1 MDSDPD
7 QEAANGREHL
17 DAFFSHVNY
26 WMDDAVS
33 VSIEIYKETYKYAC
47 PMNMLIYYIMTN
59 LTNTNKPSKIE
70 IAPRLQNETNTK
82 IENKKTICMAFEFV
96 FVRSSVSLLQG

>member
-1 MDSDPD
+1 MVVVFVLTQMKAKMCDMRLPAAFVFSIILSINEHLFKVSKFVSSMDSDPD

-33 VSIEIYKETYKYAC
+33 VSIEIY
-47 PMNMLIYYIMTN
+47 
-59 LTNTNKPSKIE
+59 
-70 IAPRLQNETNTK
+70 
-82 IENKKTICMAFEFV
+82 
-96 FVRSSVSLLQG
+96 